1 MNTFRVLP
9 GLKRRAGKL
18 IRRARGL
25 GSNDSATRQR
35 GEGTSPSADDLQEH
49 IIANARLLLPSGNRL
64 PLFLKHNPQYN
75 ANLPRIAKQVK
86 AKYAALTLIDVGANV
101 GDTVAFLRAEARFPI
116 LCIEGDEQFFSIL
129 QKNLAQFADVKA
141 VQAYVGV
148 TTETAPLEI
157 NHNATTAQLVPSSS
171 TADLQMRT
179 LTDVLAQFPAFAQS
193 KILKIDTDGYDGQVL
208 RGARAYLEAVQPVVF
223 FEYMPDELA
232 AFGDNGLSLFPFLH
246 EVGYRDALIYDNAGD
261 LMLSLRVDAALRW
274 QELHIYFS
282 GRRGLRYMD
291 LAVFAEQDRDLF
303 ENVRAAELEFCRR
316 ARTA

>member
-18 IRRARGL
+18 MRRARGL
-25 GSNDSATRQR
+25 RSNDTATRPN
-35 GEGTSPSADDLQEH
+35 EAVTSPPNGLEEH
-49 IIANARLLLPSGNRL
+49 VIANARLLLPSGNRL

-75 ANLPRIAKQVK
+75 ANLPRIAKHVK
-86 AKYAALTLIDVGANV
+86 AKYSALTLIDVGANV
-101 GDTVAFLRAEARFPI
+101 GDTVAFLRAEAHFPI
-116 LCIEGDEQFFSIL
+116 LCVEGDEQFFSIL
-129 QKNLAQFADVKA
+129 QKNLQQFADVQA

-157 NHNATTAQLVPSSS
+157 KHNATTAQLVPSSS
-171 TADLQMRT
+171 TTDLQMRT
-179 LTDVLAQFPAFAQS
+179 LTDILAQYPAFAQA

-232 AFGDNGLSLFPFLH
+232 AFGDDGLSLFPVLH
-246 EVGYRDALIYDNAGD
+246 AAGYRDALIYDNAGD
-261 LMLSLRVDAALRW
+261 LMLSLRVDDALRW

-291 LAVFAEQDRDLF
+291 LAVFVEQDRDLF
-303 ENVRAAELEFCRR
+303 ENVRAAELEFSRR
-316 ARTA
+316 GRTA